1 MGCANTKLGFGISY
15 QPHQR
20 DQVYS
25 IIFIFTYS
33 RITYFKRLKRLT
45 LNEKVGLQRHG
56 NLILQCWWRS
66 RRWPD
71 ACKEKKVRLGKI
83 P

>member
-45 LNEKVGLQRHG
+45 LNEKVGLQSVGGEVAAGRMPA
-56 NLILQCWWRS
+56 
-66 RRWPD
+66 RRRRCD
-71 ACKEKKVRLGKI
+71 LEKYRNTI
-83 P
+83 